1 MPVKL
6 WCPDMGRKAGVILAR
21 GPNRDGSKGF
31 QDRQG
36 RGNVAT
42 FTATHK
48 QWHGQVELF
57 PDGTFTRVGKDGGTW
72 KTVWDEQRDTDDG
85 GQSGDLI
92 LTWDKWGDEKLRSSD
107 GGHVF
112 KHQEYTFELEL
123 MSAQVPMWITT
134 EMDSLRR
141 APFHQLPRSPSDLDL
156 AAAECTAELP
166 LAAKKRHLKSELA
179 ALQQQAEAATQM
191 LRELQAEEDAEE
203 AAATP
208 AKPLLPVL
216 KLRLVPGAPPTAA
229 KPSFSRGDVRV
240 VKRFDPTRVPAASLY
255 RSATGEETWE
265 PCAVESYDAPTGKFW
280 IEWGAKVGAR
290 GRAGRK
296 KLVDADSLRF
306 ACPAPRWVLD
316 ALMTKDT
323 KNTKNAKG
331 NKAGAAQKGPKKM
344 DQKAR
349 DNTTVQM
356 LKDTVAKLKKD
367 SVSAKKPKSEQQQ
380 QPKRNA
386 GTSIW
391 RTAGGEESWEPC
403 FVDSYDT
410 SSSQFWIEW
419 GASVGA
425 RGRAGRKKLVTADCL
440 RFDRGCGASS
450 THRLRKSPNRET
462 RDASDSAAPSCPARP
477 VPAEASA
484 IRQQSV
490 SPPMTPPVTP
500 PLDPERTTASAWVEA
515 MGLRVPIEFPV
526 MMKAFGTS
534 GKPSVVVSA
543 VPAASGDLPR
553 TPPKASEHRNL
564 C

>member
-31 QDRQG
+31 Q
-36 RGNVAT
+36 
-42 FTATHK
+42 
-48 QWHGQVELF
+48 
-57 PDGTFTRVGKDGGTW
+57 
-72 KTVWDEQRDTDDG
+72 
-85 GQSGDLI
+85 
-92 LTWDKWGDEKLRSSD
+92 
-107 GGHVF
+107 
-112 KHQEYTFELEL
+112 
-123 MSAQVPMWITT
+123 
-134 EMDSLRR
+134 LRR
-141 APFHQLPRSPSDLDL
+141 TPFHQLPRSPSDLDL

-208 AKPLLPVL
+208 DKPLLPVL
-216 KLRLVPGAPPTAA
+216 KLRLVPACPPTAA
-229 KPSFSRGDVRV
+229 KPPFSRSDVRV

-265 PCAVESYDAPTGKFW
+265 LCTVESYDAPTGKFW

-290 GRAGRK
+290 GRTGRK
-296 KLVDADSLRF
+296 KLADAGSLRF
-306 ACPAPRWVLD
+306 ACPGPRWVLD
-316 ALMTKDT
+316 ALM
-323 KNTKNAKG
+323 A
-331 NKAGAAQKGPKKM
+331 
-344 DQKAR
+344 
-349 DNTTVQM
+349 
-356 LKDTVAKLKKD
+356 
-367 SVSAKKPKSEQQQ
+367 AKKPKSEQQQ